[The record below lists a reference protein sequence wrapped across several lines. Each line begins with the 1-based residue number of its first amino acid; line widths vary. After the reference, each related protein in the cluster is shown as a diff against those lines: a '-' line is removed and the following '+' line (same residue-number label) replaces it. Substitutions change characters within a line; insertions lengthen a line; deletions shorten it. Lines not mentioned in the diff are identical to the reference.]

1 MRKDKVPTFRA
12 LVTLLHAGRK
22 KTKCLGKQFYDRI
35 RSWTE
40 AECELGVAK
49 LESNLNAEHQPNS
62 VSSSVVTL
70 VTILSSETATAG
82 ASVTSMRV
90 GAFCSVFARISDSTF
105 VYVYKRKH

>member
-1 MRKDKVPTFRA
+1 MPTFRV
-12 LVTLLHAGRK
+12 LVTLLHEGRK
-22 KTKCLGKQFYDRI
+22 KTKCLGKQFYERI

-40 AECELGVAK
+40 VEYELGGAK

-62 VSSSVVTL
+62 VSSIVLTL

-90 GAFCSVFARISDSTF
+90 GAFCSVLARISNSTF
-105 VYVYKRKH
+105 VYVYNRKD